1 MTLRILSLS
10 IALAMAACAPA
21 APVFAQTADGFPLQP
36 LAGKPGRVV
45 VPGTRQEVYYVPST
59 VETIQWGYLP
69 NAATRPVL
77 SIPSGATIV
86 FDTLS
91 HEGLVE
97 DQGRDPLKYFGSKGI
112 PATMVLTD
120 GIAITGSTMAH
131 DFSKDGPHIV
141 TGPVAIEGA
150 EPGDVL
156 KVELLSAVPRVPY
169 GVISNRHGKGALVG
183 EFPETP
189 KPEAGAS
196 AANPGAY
203 HNVSMFTPIRRD
215 QAGKWEAVMK
225 TADGTE
231 VTFPTAPFMGVMGVA
246 ADTIKPV
253 HSVPPGLY
261 GGNMDINDLGV
272 GSTVYLPVLVKGGNF
287 YTGDPHMAQGDGEVA
302 LTALEHSMRP
312 TFRITVLKKGDAG
325 IPSSSGSL
333 LKPLGETADHW
344 VTIGLNPDLD
354 EAMKDATRESIRF
367 LTDVLGMDRATAFAY
382 LSAASDFQV
391 SQVVDGTKGVHGM
404 IRKADFSKVNN
415 KFTEASAKPG
425 VKK

>member
-1 MTLRILSLS
+1 MMFRTTFLLTVLA
-10 IALAMAACAPA
+10 IAGMAPLAASAQAADA
-21 APVFAQTADGFPLQP
+21 GFPLQP
-36 LAGKPGRVV
+36 LADKPGRIVL
-45 VPGTRQEVYYVPST
+45 PGTQHEVYYVPST

-97 DQGRDPLKYFGSKGI
+97 DQGRNPVKYFGSKGI
-112 PATMVLTD
+112 PANMVLKD
-120 GIAITGSTMAH
+120 AVAITGSNMAH
-131 DFSKDGPHIV
+131 DFYKDGPHIV
-141 TGPVAIEGA
+141 TGPVEIQGA

-169 GVISNRHGKGALVG
+169 GVVSNRHGKGALPG

-189 KPEAGAS
+189 KPLANAS
-196 AANPGAY
+196 AANPSAY
-203 HNVSMFTPIRRD
+203 HNVSVFTPIRRD
-215 QAGKWEAVMK
+215 KDGKWEGVMK
-225 TADGTE
+225 TKDGTE
-231 VTFPTAPFMGVMGVA
+231 VTFPTAPFMGTMGVA
-246 ADTIKPV
+246 AATTDKV
-253 HSVPPGLY
+253 HSVPPGLH

-272 GSTVYLPVLVKGGNF
+272 GTTVYFPVLVKGANF
-287 YTGDPHMAQGDGEVA
+287 YTGDPHMVQGDGEVA
-302 LTALEHSMRP
+302 LTALEHSLRP
-312 TFRITVLKKGDAG
+312 TFRITLLKKGDAD

-333 LKPLGETADHW
+333 TRPMGETPDHW

-354 EAMKDATRESIRF
+354 EAMKDAVRESIRF
-367 LTDVLGMDRATAFAY
+367 LTEVLGMDRATAFAY

-404 IRKADFSKVNN
+404 IRKSDFINVTSK
-415 KFTEASAKPG
+415 KR
-425 VKK
+425 

>member
-1 MTLRILSLS
+1 MKLRTITLATAF
-10 IALAMAACAPA
+10 ALAVCAPA
-21 APVFAQTADGFPLQP
+21 TAVFAQTADQLPLQP
-36 LAGKPGRVV
+36 LADKPGRVV
-45 VPGTRQEVYYVPST
+45 VPGTKHEVYYVPST
-59 VETIQWGYLP
+59 VETVTWGYLP
-69 NAATRPVL
+69 NAATKPVL
-77 SIPSGATIV
+77 SVPSGATIV

-97 DQGRDPLKYFGSKGI
+97 DQGRNPLAYFGSKGI
-112 PATMVLTD
+112 PANMVLKD
-120 GIAITGSTMAH
+120 GIAITGSSMAH
-131 DFSKDGPHIV
+131 DFFKDGPHIV
-141 TGPVAIEGA
+141 TGPVAIDGA

-169 GVISNRHGKGALVG
+169 GVISNRHGKGALPG

-189 KPEAGAS
+189 KPTADAS
-196 AANPGAY
+196 AANPSAY
-203 HNVSMFTPIRRD
+203 NNVSVFTPIRRTK
-215 QAGKWEAVMK
+215 AGKWEAVMK

-246 ADTIKPV
+246 ADTTRPV

-312 TFRITVLKKGDAG
+312 TFRITVLKKGDSG
-325 IPSSSGSL
+325 IPSRSGSL
-333 LKPLGETADHW
+333 ARPLGETADHW

-367 LTDVLGMDRATAFAY
+367 LTEMLGMDRPTAFAY

-404 IRKADFSKVNN
+404 IRKADFSKVKNQ
-415 KFTEASAKPG
+415 FTGKTAK
-425 VKK
+425 K